1 MEPFRLSSGRRL
13 GPVANVEANADRD
26 ADLQHLQLFYHK
38 TAARE
43 RGETYVCREE
53 SFPHFAAGVA
63 QSQASTQSRAAA
75 ASACEARRGVGGDN
89 GEAGARA

>member
-1 MEPFRLSSGRRL
+1 MEPFRLPSCRRL

-43 RGETYVCREE
+43 RGQTYVCREE
-53 SFPHFAAGVA
+53 SFPQFRGGRSAVA
-63 QSQASTQSRAAA
+63 SFDPI
-75 ASACEARRGVGGDN
+75 ARRSGIRLQRS
-89 GEAGARA
+89 ARRRW